1 MNVQSRRS
9 RRREEKK
16 TDFCCIKTTGS
27 RQILCP
33 VVVAGLGFFRTQS
46 NERTNEYNNIVE
58 LDLNDKKK
66 KKTQQKRKTGGLK
79 NINKI

>member
-1 MNVQSRRS
+1 MFRV
-9 RRREEKK
+9 EEAEEEKKK
-16 TDFCCIKTTGS
+16 TDFCCIKTMGS
-27 RQILCP
+27 RQICALLLLL
-33 VVVAGLGFFRTQS
+33 VWVFFVLSRM

-66 KKTQQKRKTGGLK
+66 KKQQKRKTGGLK